1 MEVASLL
8 RTMVVPRAIA
18 AAEVSAAIPPAA
30 GAHEEGSV
38 QGPRLEL

>member
-1 MEVASLL
+1 MAVASLL

-30 GAHEEGSV
+30 GAHEEESVLGS
-38 QGPRLEL
+38 RRDL